1 MVNAHPVIVK
11 PMTKDNCLS
20 VADIHRKV
28 FIRQTLS
35 EEWIAATCNA
45 FPRMLCY
52 VAEKGDNPI
61 GYCIWGQKSGFRPK
75 VILELDQL
83 AVLPEYQGKGIG
95 SQLIKESL
103 TLVRKQLA
111 VQGLTLQHI
120 MVTTRADNAAQRLYK
135 RVLGAEVEATITN
148 LYSADEVIMIARN
161 VG

>member
-1 MVNAHPVIVK
+1 MVNTSSVIIK
-11 PMTKDNCLS
+11 PMTKDACLS
-20 VADIHRKV
+20 AADIHRKV

-35 EEWIAATCNA
+35 EEWIEATFNA

-52 VAEKGDNPI
+52 VAEEGNTPV

-83 AVLPEYQGKGIG
+83 AVLPEFQGKGIG
-95 SQLIKESL
+95 SQLIKQSL
-103 TLVRKQLA
+103 TLVRKQLS